1 MMKALLRFLVSKF
14 YRPFLQFYLRKERN
28 YCHRNTCIRILP
40 GVFHPGFFFSTK
52 FLLQSMEQFDLKG
65 KKILELGAGSG
76 LISFV
81 TEKKGA
87 EVTASDLS
95 AVAIK
100 GLQFNK
106 ENLQSGITII
116 KSDLF
121 DEIPKQQFDF
131 IIINPPYYPKNPDNE
146 SQLAWYC
153 GEHFEYFNKLFSQ
166 LSRFVS
172 QSGKVIM
179 ILSEECDTLTIERIA
194 AKHRFVLKETER
206 RKFWWEWNFIFEIRT
221 NTHI

>member
-1 MMKALLRFLVSKF
+1 MQR
-14 YRPFLQFYLRKERN
+14 YLSKERN
-28 YCHRNTCIRILP
+28 YFYEKITLKIFP

-52 FLLQSMEQFDLKG
+52 FLLHFMEQFDLEG

-87 EVTASDLS
+87 AVTASDLS
-95 AVAIK
+95 EVAVK

-106 ENLQSGITII
+106 EKLQSTITII

-131 IIINPPYYPKNPDNE
+131 IFINPPYFPEDPINE

-153 GEHFEYFNKLFSQ
+153 GEHFEYFKKLFSQ
-166 LSRFVS
+166 LGGFHIPPCN
-172 QSGKVIM
+172 VIM
-179 ILSEECDTLTIERIA
+179 ILSEECNISIIERIA
-194 AKHRFVLKETER
+194 SKNGFILKECER
-206 RKFWWEWNFIFEIRT
+206 KKIWWEWNFIFEIKS
-221 NTHI
+221 NTQPELS

>member
-1 MMKALLRFLVSKF
+1 MLKFVSSRFI
-14 YRPFLQFYLRKERN
+14 RPFMKRYLSKERDYSYEN
-28 YCHRNTCIRILP
+28 VTLTIFP

-52 FLLQSMEQFDLKG
+52 FLLHFIEQFDLKG

-81 TEKKGA
+81 AEKSGA

-95 AVAIK
+95 KVAIK

-106 ENLQSGITII
+106 EKLQSNITII
-116 KSDLF
+116 SSDLF
-121 DEIPKQQFDF
+121 DEIPNQQFDF
-131 IIINPPYYPKNPDNE
+131 IIINPPYFPKNPDNE
-146 SQLAWYC
+146 SQLAWYS

-166 LSRFVS
+166 LSAFVN

-194 AKHRFVLKETER
+194 GKQAFVLKEMER
-206 RKFWWEWNFIFEIRT
+206 RKIWWEWNFIFEIRT
-221 NTHI
+221 NTYI

>member
-1 MMKALLRFLVSKF
+1 MLKYFASRFILPLM
-14 YRPFLQFYLRKERN
+14 RRYLSGERT
-28 YCHRNTCIRILP
+28 YSHKGITLKILP

-52 FLLQSMEQFDLKG
+52 FLLHYMEQFDLKG

-95 AVAIK
+95 STAMK
-100 GLQFNK
+100 GLEFNK
-106 ENLQSGITII
+106 ERLRSAITII
-116 KSDLF
+116 RSDLF

-131 IIINPPYYPKNPDNE
+131 IIINPPYFPKNPKNE

-153 GEHFEYFNKLFSQ
+153 GEHFEYFKKLFSQ
-166 LSRFVS
+166 LAAFV
-172 QSGKVIM
+172 GPDVKTIM
-179 ILSEECDTLTIERIA
+179 ILSEECDNLTIERIA
-194 AKHRFVLKETER
+194 AESGFILSERAR

-221 NTHI
+221 NPHI